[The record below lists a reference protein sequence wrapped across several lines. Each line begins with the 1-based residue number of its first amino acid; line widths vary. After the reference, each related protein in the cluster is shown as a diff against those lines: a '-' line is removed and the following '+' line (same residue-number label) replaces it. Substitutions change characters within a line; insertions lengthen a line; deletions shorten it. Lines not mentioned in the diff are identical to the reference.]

1 MSISISVSNKEDFV
15 NTLSEEIRNDIMI
28 SVEAALHDA
37 DLEGDAY
44 QTAWDRAFNSKVSD
58 LEDTI
63 DIDYV
68 DEKLTFY
75 VVENLRY
82 QQDNTGGFKI
92 ERFEKLEDAIRAF
105 SSLPQNYTSALGGV
119 LGTGEIDFIHRKNGD
134 AVQVNDFKFI
144 DRWDNPL
151 VHRAIDAMN
160 SRLGVEYESDL
171 RIFGGHSV
179 LLPLQ
184 GAESKHLNSYFVDK
198 YLRPSEDAVYE
209 VSKRYGDLS
218 MYAPDNRIH
227 SLYLQSA
234 VNEVFV
240 GGRGWMKAEAFFKKL
255 ESIDEY
261 ASPERLKV
269 MNLNVNYVDLN
280 GRTGQADISPHQF
293 SLLKKQTIEKTAQHP
308 DIDVQIS
315 EADKIRTEQ
324 IEQKNRNRTKHKER
338 DEEYR

>member
-1 MSISISVSNKEDFV
+1 MSVFISKNNKSDYV
-15 NTLSEEIRNDIMI
+15 NTLSDEIRNDIMI
-28 SVEAALHDA
+28 AVENKLSDMG
-37 DLEGDAY
+37 LNGDEY
-44 QTAWDRAFNSKVSD
+44 QKAWGDAFNSKVSD

-63 DIDYV
+63 DIEYV

-92 ERFEKLEDAIRAF
+92 ERFEKLEDAIQAF

-119 LGTGEIDFIHRKNGD
+119 FGAGEIDFIHRKNGV

-144 DRWDNPL
+144 ERWDNPL

-179 LLPLQ
+179 LVPLQ
-184 GAESKHLNSYFVDK
+184 EDESKHLNSYFIDK
-198 YLRPSEDAVYE
+198 YLRPSEDAEYE

-234 VNEVFV
+234 INEVFV

-308 DIDVQIS
+308 DIDVQI
-315 EADKIRTEQ
+315 ETANKVRAEQ
-324 IEQKNRNRTKHKER
+324 MENKKKSRSKEIPL
-338 DEEYR
+338 EETR